1 MPNIPGLRSP
11 YAKVGRLVYFGRMLD
26 KIRLHAA
33 GKLPPE
39 YVENLGD
46 QKSGIFDTRCCQ
58 FLKTSYAEIR
68 KRTLEGYTDES
79 ILAWVEEFHT
89 RRNDEDCKDWNAL
102 LMKRGWHDSA
112 DVVGRLKQR
121 IKESGL
127 EGKPIE
133 TFFDYIEFDEGRDS
147 VTPRLWESV

>member
-1 MPNIPGLRSP
+1 MPNVSGLRSP
-11 YAKVGRLVYFGRMLD
+11 YAKIGRIVYFGRMLD

-33 GKLPPE
+33 GKLPPD
-39 YVENLGD
+39 YVDNLGD
-46 QKSGIFDTRCCQ
+46 QKPGIFDTRCCR
-58 FLKTSYAEIR
+58 FLRAPYDAIK
-68 KRTLEGYTDES
+68 KRTLEGHTDDS
-79 ILAWVEEFHT
+79 ILAWIEEMHG
-89 RRNDEDCKDWNAL
+89 RRSDDECKDWNAV
-102 LMKRGWHDSA
+102 MVKRGWHDSA
-112 DVVGRLKQR
+112 DVLDRLKQR